1 MKKRQMSDGYRLYL
15 HPNEYEVL
23 LDCADEIGVYAQ
35 PEEVEL
41 LMRFGGESGLR
52 ADSSINTTPNNIV
65 ESSDPDSDVSFIEV
79 WGKDT
84 TGKTEDGK
92 YRKTI
97 LTKATAAC
105 ISQLQQKKHLDE
117 DEPFV
122 SKGRSAVDNW
132 ASKLGTIAAE
142 KTGKDDFEHFTLHDL
157 RAYFATNC
165 LVRHGMN
172 METVMTVGGWNDYD
186 TMKRYLSV
194 TADQQIIEDFETA
207 GLLDGAG
214 WEDYADIEADG
225 QSVYSKVSAAT
236 PMGAAAQLSAL
247 GADQMATRVED
258 FAEETQEDSWTIG
271 RLTPAESQ
279 TALRAGKYGAF
290 VGVGAAGLAGSVPSL
305 TPATVMPFA
314 TLAMAAPILRGWHR
328 VDGDED

>member
-1 MKKRQMSDGYRLYL
+1 MQKRQMSNGYRLYL

-23 LDCADEIGVYAQ
+23 LDCTDEISVFAK

-41 LMRFGGESGLR
+41 LIRFGAESGLR

-105 ISQLQQKKHLDE
+105 ISRLQQKKHLDE
-117 DEPFV
+117 DEPFI
-122 SKGRSAVDNW
+122 SIGRSSVDNW
-132 ASKLGTIAAE
+132 VPKLGALAAE
-142 KTGKDDFEHFTLHDL
+142 KTGKDDFEHLTVHDF

-172 METVMTVGGWNDYD
+172 METVMTVGGWKDYD

-194 TADQQIIEDFETA
+194 TSDQQIIEDFESA
-207 GLLDGAG
+207 GLLDGVA

-247 GADQMATRVED
+247 GADQMATRVEAL
-258 FAEETQEDSWTIG
+258 AEETQEDSWTLG
-271 RLTPAESQ
+271 RFTPAESQ

-290 VGVGAAGLAGSVPSL
+290 VGVGAAGLVGSVPSL
-305 TPATVMPFA
+305 STATVMPFA

-328 VDGDED
+328 VDSDED

>member
-1 MKKRQMSDGYRLYL
+1 MQKRQMSDGYRLYL
-15 HPNEYEVL
+15 HPNEYEML
-23 LDCADEIGVYAQ
+23 LDCVDEISVYAE

-41 LMRFGGESGLR
+41 LLRFGAESGLR
-52 ADSSINTTPNNIV
+52 ADSSIEITPNRIV
-65 ESSDPDSDVSFIEV
+65 ESSDPDTDVSFIEV

-84 TGKTEDGK
+84 TGETEDGK

-105 ISQLQQKKHLDE
+105 IERLQQKKHLAD
-117 DEPFV
+117 DQPFISV
-122 SKGRSAVDNW
+122 GRSSVDNW
-132 ASKLGTIAAE
+132 ISKLRSVAVE
-142 KTGKDDFEHFTLHDL
+142 KTGKDSFEYLTAHDF

-172 METVMTVGGWNDYD
+172 METVMTVGGWKDYD

-194 TADQQIIEDFETA
+194 TSDQQIIEDFESA
-207 GLLDGAG
+207 GLLDGVA

-236 PMGAAAQLSAL
+236 PMGAAARLSAL
-247 GADQMATRVED
+247 GADQMATRVENL
-258 FAEETQEDSWTIG
+258 AEESQEDSWTLG

-290 VGVGAAGLAGSVPSL
+290 VGVGSAGLAGSVPSL

-328 VDGDED
+328 VGGDED